1 MPEPRLG
8 AADAEDALVDYDR
21 TITPGPA
28 RAALRNPTFRRL
40 YWGAFGSNVG
50 SWMQN
55 AVLGA
60 FALQLTDSAGFVG
73 LIVFAQLGPLLVFSL
88 IGGALAD
95 VLDRRRLLIAVAVEQ
110 LVMSG
115 VLTWLT
121 IGGDPNKTAL
131 VLVVFAIGVG
141 QAIHAPTYS
150 AALPALVDREDLAGA
165 IALNSAQMNASR
177 VIGPAIGGV
186 IYAAAGVS
194 WVFAVNTAT
203 YLIVIG
209 VLYVIRLPAVA
220 KDPDEPKG
228 LRRLLGGIVEARRN
242 PTIRRVLLTMALF
255 SLLCLPFVTQM
266 AVIAERNLGIDGRS
280 AAFGLFYSCLGAG
293 AVIGSLSIGT
303 VFADFSKRRLVRR
316 GLGLFS
322 VSVATLALI
331 REPLLAYAVTVVV
344 GVAYFGT
351 VTSLSTVLQ
360 EQLDDRVRGRVL
372 ALWVMCFGGTVPI
385 GGLIAGPV
393 IDATSVTAVML
404 FSAVMA
410 ALLGLYAYLFTSEPS
425 GRRARRVASGLEQP
439 LGEAFQPG
447 HPAGLDQDGIIGPQR
462 A

>member
-1 MPEPRLG
+1 MAEPRRRGDAEPRLG
-8 AADAEDALVDYDR
+8 PADVEDALVDADR
-21 TITPGPA
+21 TIAPGTA
-28 RAALRNPTFRRL
+28 RAALAYPTFRRL

-60 FALQLTDSAGFVG
+60 YALELTGSASFVG
-73 LIVFAQLGPLLVFSL
+73 LIVFAQLGPLLLFSL
-88 IGGALAD
+88 VGGALAD
-95 VLDRRRLLIAVAVEQ
+95 VLDRRKLLIAVAVEQ
-110 LVMSG
+110 LVLSAG
-115 VLTWLT
+115 LTVLATDE
-121 IGGDPNKTAL
+121 DPNKVAL
-131 VLVVFAIGVG
+131 VAIVLGIGVG

-150 AALPALVDREDLAGA
+150 AALPALVERRDLAGA
-165 IALNSAQMNASR
+165 ISLNSAQMNASR

-186 IYAAAGVS
+186 LFAAFGVA

-209 VLYVIRLPAVA
+209 VLAVIRLPRVEQ
-220 KDPDEPKG
+220 DPDEPKG
-228 LRRLLGGIVEARRN
+228 LRRLLGGIHVARQDR
-242 PTIRRVLLTMALF
+242 TIRRVLLTMAMF

-266 AVIAERNLGIDGRS
+266 PVIAERNLGIAPRS
-280 AAFGLFYSCLGAG
+280 AAFGLFYACLGIG

-303 VFADFSKRRLVRR
+303 VFADRSKRRLIRQ
-316 GLGLFS
+316 GLALFAG
-322 VSVATLALI
+322 SVALLALI
-331 REPLLAYAVTVVV
+331 RAPLPAYPVTVVV
-344 GVAYFGT
+344 GIAYFGT

-393 IDATSVTAVML
+393 IEATSVTVVMI

-410 ALLGLYAYLFTSEPS
+410 ALLGLYAYLYTSEPT
-425 GRRARRVASGLEQP
+425 GRRARRLTS
-439 LGEAFQPG
+439 
-447 HPAGLDQDGIIGPQR
+447 R
-462 A
+462 AE

>member
-1 MPEPRLG
+1 MGLPSHPMPEPRLG

-21 TITPGPA
+21 TITPGTA
-28 RAALRNPTFRRL
+28 RAALRYPTFRRL

-60 FALQLTDSAGFVG
+60 FALQLTDSASFVG

-95 VLDRRRLLIAVAVEQ
+95 VVDRRRLLIAVAVEQ
-110 LVMSG
+110 LVMSA

-131 VLVVFAIGVG
+131 VVVVFAIGIG

-165 IALNSAQMNASR
+165 ISLNSAQMNASR
-177 VIGPAIGGV
+177 VIGPALGGV
-186 IYAAAGVS
+186 LYAATSVS

-209 VLYVIRLPAVA
+209 VLYVIRLPAVD
-220 KDPDEPKG
+220 KDPNEPKG
-228 LRRLLGGIVEARRN
+228 LRRLLGGIVVARQNR
-242 PTIRRVLLTMALF
+242 TIRRVLVTMALF

-280 AAFGLFYSCLGAG
+280 AAFGLFYACLGFG

-303 VFADFSKRRLVRR
+303 VFAGHSKRRLVRQ
-316 GLGLFS
+316 GLGLFA
-322 VSVATLALI
+322 VSVGTLALI
-331 REPLLAYAVTVVV
+331 REPLLAYPVTVVV
-344 GVAYFGT
+344 GTAYFGT

-360 EQLDDRVRGRVL
+360 EELDDRVRGRVL

-393 IDATSVTAVML
+393 IDATSVTTVML

-410 ALLGLYAYLFTSEPS
+410 ALLGLYAYLFTVEPS
-425 GRRARRVASGLEQP
+425 GRRARRMASGVD
-439 LGEAFQPG
+439 EAV
-447 HPAGLDQDGIIGPQR
+447 D
-462 A
+462 

>member
-21 TITPGPA
+21 TISPGTA
-28 RAALRNPTFRRL
+28 RAALRYPTFRRL

-55 AVLGA
+55 AILGA
-60 FALQLTDSAGFVG
+60 FALELTDSASFVG

-88 IGGALAD
+88 IGGVLAD

-110 LVMSG
+110 LVMSAA
-115 VLTWLT
+115 LTWLT
-121 IGGDPNKTAL
+121 VGGDPNKTAL
-131 VLVVFAIGVG
+131 VLVVLAIGVG
-141 QAIHAPTYS
+141 QAIHGPTYS
-150 AALPALVDREDLAGA
+150 AALPALVDRDDLPGA
-165 IALNSAQMNASR
+165 ISLNSAQMNASR

-186 IYAAAGVS
+186 LYAAVGVS

-209 VLYVIRLPAVA
+209 VLLVIRLPAVD

-228 LRRLLGGIVEARRN
+228 LRRLLGGIVVARQNR
-242 PTIRRVLLTMALF
+242 TIRRVLLTMATF
-255 SLLCLPFVTQM
+255 SLVCLPFVTQM
-266 AVIAERNLGIDGRS
+266 AVVAQRNLGIDGRS
-280 AAFGLFYSCLGAG
+280 AAFGLFYACLGTG

-303 VFADFSKRRLVRR
+303 VFAAHSKRRLVRQ
-316 GLGLFS
+316 GLGLFA

-331 REPLLAYAVTVVV
+331 REPLLAYPVTIVV
-344 GVAYFGT
+344 GTAYFGT

-372 ALWVMCFGGTVPI
+372 ALWIMCFGGTVPI
-385 GGLIAGPV
+385 GGLIMGPV
-393 IDATSVTAVML
+393 IEATSVTVVML
-404 FSAVMA
+404 IGAGMA
-410 ALLGLYAYLFTSEPS
+410 ALLGLYAYLFTVEPS
-425 GRRARRVASGLEQP
+425 GRRARRHTSGLE
-439 LGEAFQPG
+439 EAMG
-447 HPAGLDQDGIIGPQR
+447 
-462 A
+462 